1 MIILP
6 CIIEGVSTRKDKTV
20 KVVIG
25 TQELDMRQAGE
36 VFGLTGGYAYVAIK
50 QEEFSPWEVKEMN
63 DLKADLESAKTP
75 SQRLRAILYVNY
87 QQDPEGF
94 KDFQS
99 FYLHHMERVCIHY
112 KSKLDG

>member
-6 CIIEGVSTRKDKTV
+6 SIIESVSTRKDKTV

-50 QEEFSPWEVKEMN
+50 AEDFSPWEVKEMSEI
-63 DLKADLESAKTP
+63 KADLSSVKTP
-75 SQRLRAILYVNY
+75 SQRLRAILYLNY
-87 QQDPEGF
+87 QQDSEQF

-99 FYLHHMERVCIHY
+99 YYLSKMERLCEHF
-112 KSKLDG
+112 KAQLDG

>member
-6 CIIEGVSTRKDKTV
+6 SIIESVCTRKDKTV

-36 VFGLTGGYAYVAIK
+36 VFSLTGGYAYVGIK
-50 QEEFSPWEVKEMN
+50 EEQFSPWEVKEM
-63 DLKADLESAKTP
+63 DEIKADLSTVKTP
-75 SQRLRAILYVNY
+75 SQRLRAILYLNF
-87 QQDPEGF
+87 QQDPAGF
-94 KDFQS
+94 KDFQTY
-99 FYLHHMERVCIHY
+99 YLHEMNRISEHY

>member
-6 CIIEGVSTRKDKTV
+6 SIIESVSTRKDKTV

-36 VFGLTGGYAYVAIK
+36 IFSLSGGYAYVGIK
-50 QEEFSPWEVKEMN
+50 EEQFSPWEVKEM
-63 DLKADLESAKTP
+63 DEIKADLSTVKTP
-75 SQRLRAILYVNY
+75 SQRLRAILYLNW
-87 QQDPEGF
+87 QQDQAGF

-99 FYLHHMERVCIHY
+99 YYLHEMDRISEHY
-112 KSKLDG
+112 KARLDG

>member
-6 CIIEGVSTRKDKTV
+6 SIIESVSTRKDKTV

-36 VFGLTGGYAYVAIK
+36 IFGLTGGYAYVAIK
-50 QEEFSPWEVKEMN
+50 SEDFSPWEVKEMSEI
-63 DLKADLESAKTP
+63 KADLSSVKTP
-75 SQRLRAILYVNY
+75 SQRLRAILYLNY
-87 QQDPEGF
+87 QQDSEQF

-99 FYLHHMERVCIHY
+99 YYLSKMERLCEHF
-112 KSKLDG
+112 KSQLDG